1 MSALHVAASAAAVVA
16 VAASASPAAAAATT
30 STLRDRQLTVVGGP
44 GDNRIAVRARPGT
57 PAVLEVDVGDDGR
70 ANRRFKLAKVDEVV
84 VIGRGGADRL
94 RIDRAA
100 PLPAALPVTLS
111 GGGGNELLTGAD
123 GAERLEG
130 GDGQDL
136 ADGGRGADLMAL
148 GAGDDTAVW
157 NPGDGS
163 DTIAGDGGRDVM
175 AFNGAGA
182 AERMD
187 LTADGPVLRLFR
199 NVGTITMLSTGVEVV
214 EVAAAA
220 GADHVGVGDL
230 TGTGVTDVDVDLAAT
245 PAGSQTDGA
254 ADEVVL
260 TGTPGDDAIDLIGTT
275 GLVAATGLPAH
286 VRIARADAG
295 DSLVV
300 DSAGGADTIDGV
312 SLAAGLMTLTEDGGT
327 GADTMLGSQG
337 DDTAIWNPGD
347 GSDTIDGQA
356 GGDVMVFNGANGG
369 EGIEISSVGER
380 VRFFRDVGNITMSLG
395 SVEGIDFAA
404 LGGPDTVRVGDLSG
418 TPMRKVVADLA
429 AGAGGPDLVA
439 DTVTVAGTLGVDAIT
454 VAGAGALV
462 RTTGLPAI
470 VDVAHPDGALDRLR
484 FDTLVGDDSLDS
496 SGLAPGTIV
505 LEVVQ

>member
-1 MSALHVAASAAAVVA
+1 
-16 VAASASPAAAAATT
+16 
-30 STLRDRQLTVVGGP
+30 
-44 GDNRIAVRARPGT
+44 
-57 PAVLEVDVGDDGR
+57 
-70 ANRRFKLAKVDEVV
+70 
-84 VIGRGGADRL
+84 
-94 RIDRAA
+94 
-100 PLPAALPVTLS
+100 
-111 GGGGNELLTGAD
+111 
-123 GAERLEG
+123 
-130 GDGQDL
+130 
-136 ADGGRGADLMAL
+136 
-148 GAGDDTAVW
+148 
-157 NPGDGS
+157 
-163 DTIAGDGGRDVM
+163 
-175 AFNGAGA
+175 
-182 AERMD
+182 
-187 LTADGPVLRLFR
+187 
-199 NVGTITMLSTGVEVV
+199 
-214 EVAAAA
+214 
-220 GADHVGVGDL
+220 
-230 TGTGVTDVDVDLAAT
+230 
-245 PAGSQTDGA
+245 
-254 ADEVVL
+254 VVL

-356 GGDVMVFNGANGG
+356 GADVMVFNGANGG